1 MLTLHLK
8 GENII
13 QYFYISGA
21 VVCLLWCVRPY
32 SCVHIE
38 LFWPIDVCSWTV
50 FLFNPT
56 LSHWLP
62 LYFFF
67 QTMEVDGYNQ
77 LSGYQQSS
85 NNSLLCLTAERN
97 PLWVNSKQQIFH
109 FGVNSL
115 KVCKICKMAP
125 FGHSSEQT
133 ACPDRSYKLLL
144 QGSSSWN
151 WCHAWKPLWRPG
163 WDQGVPSVP
172 QSTMNWEKSKKTHF

>member
-1 MLTLHLK
+1 MFVLILVWWST
-8 GENII
+8 
-13 QYFYISGA
+13 
-21 VVCLLWCVRPY
+21 
-32 SCVHIE
+32 HIE

-50 FLFNPT
+50 FCLN
-56 LSHWLP
+56 LH

-77 LSGYQQSS
+77 LFGYQQSS

-97 PLWVNSKQQIFH
+97 SLWVDSMQQNFH

-115 KVCKICKMAP
+115 KVYKICKMAP

-172 QSTMNWEKSKKTHF
+172 QSTMNWEKKPKKHTFKLSIECKYAAPVT